1 MPDSLQKNLIL
12 LRLIVGGLGER
23 KTPKWWES
31 NFSSKTSEPFLTP
44 VFPRSTR
51 LAQYH
56 ALCAAAIIPHDHFIG
71 VGKTYHL
78 FRLPEE
84 LEQGLHETLIHQLG
98 QPGELDLGDNGA
110 LETVLES
117 LTERPPKNAE
127 GPTCVGTHTDL
138 FKPDIWRHVGGLYLA
153 AFSAGIKTFPYFKED
168 P

>member
-1 MPDSLQKNLIL
+1 LSDSLQKNLIL

-23 KTPKWWES
+23 RTPKWRES
-31 NFSSKTSEPFLTP
+31 NFSSKTSESFLTP
-44 VFPRSTR
+44 VFPRSIR

-84 LEQGLHETLIHQLG
+84 LEQGLHEALVLQLG
-98 QPGELDLGDNGA
+98 QPGQLDLGDGEA
-110 LETVLES
+110 LEKALES
-117 LTERPPKNAE
+117 LTDRPKKSLE

-138 FKPDIWRHVGGLYLA
+138 FKPDTWRHVGGLYLA
-153 AFSAGIKTFPYFKED
+153 AYSAGVKVFPYFKED
-168 P
+168 S